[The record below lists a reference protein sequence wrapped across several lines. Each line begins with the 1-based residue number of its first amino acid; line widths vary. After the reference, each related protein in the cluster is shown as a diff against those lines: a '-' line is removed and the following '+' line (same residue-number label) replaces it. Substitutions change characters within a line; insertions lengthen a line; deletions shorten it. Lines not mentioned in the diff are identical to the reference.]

1 MMDRCIMK
9 LLVTFFGVVMFW
21 VHPVLSQN
29 HIDSI
34 IELGDDLISLN
45 DYEAAEDQYEQALDM
60 RSNYIPA
67 LEARI
72 EVLLLMKRYNKAQK
86 ASEEALE
93 KHVGHPAFHLY
104 LGKALIGRERYAD
117 ALIHLNNALELTDA
131 DDPQLLNKIYVNKGA
146 VLQKQNDFE
155 QALDNYSSALE
166 INRTNP
172 NVFIYRGNL
181 YYKRESY
188 DQALADFQEVL
199 ELDPNNHVA
208 RYNLGMCYFKQGE
221 KLNACDS
228 FHKACEMGNKNACK
242 MVISKCLRSTET
254 Q

>member
-1 MMDRCIMK
+1 MDRNIMK
-9 LLVTFFGVVMFW
+9 LLVTIFW
-21 VHPVLSQN
+21 VVIFLIHPALSQN

-45 DYEAAEDQYEQALDM
+45 DYEAAEEHYEQALEIK
-60 RSNYIPA
+60 SNYIPA

-72 EVLLLMKRYNKAQK
+72 EVLLLMNRYNKAQK
-86 ASEEALE
+86 ASEKALE
-93 KHVGHPAFHLY
+93 KHVGHPTFHLY
-104 LGKALIGRERYAD
+104 QGKALIGKERYAD
-117 ALIHLNNALELTDA
+117 ALVHLNNALELTDE
-131 DDPQLLNKIYVNKGA
+131 DDTQLRNKIYVNKGA

-155 QALDNYSSALE
+155 QALENYSRALE

-181 YYKRESY
+181 YYKRENY
-188 DQALADFQEVL
+188 DQALTDFQEVL

-221 KLNACDS
+221 KLSACDS

-242 MVISKCLRSTET
+242 MVISKCLRSIET